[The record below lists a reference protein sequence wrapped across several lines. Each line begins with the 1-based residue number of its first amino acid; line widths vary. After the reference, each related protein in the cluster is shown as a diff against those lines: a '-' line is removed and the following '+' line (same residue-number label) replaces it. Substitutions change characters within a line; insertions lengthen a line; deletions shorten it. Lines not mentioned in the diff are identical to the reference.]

1 MHNRSPSDRLSVST
15 CLWSLRV
22 KSSESRVFY
31 LWLIILPRD
40 CTSSQLPEAPA
51 RNSRNITRLSI
62 HRNPRNGWSRDPEG
76 ARRKRSCDVNG
87 FVFSPCI
94 SPNMHS
100 GSQTERISI
109 LRLALQEKGVVD
121 SGHYGPDALSSV
133 NTVQTLD
140 LPETASQDTRPA
152 VDYEGEGIHL

>member
-1 MHNRSPSDRLSVST
+1 
-15 CLWSLRV
+15 
-22 KSSESRVFY
+22 
-31 LWLIILPRD
+31 
-40 CTSSQLPEAPA
+40 
-51 RNSRNITRLSI
+51 
-62 HRNPRNGWSRDPEG
+62 
-76 ARRKRSCDVNG
+76 
-87 FVFSPCI
+87 
-94 SPNMHS
+94 MHS

-140 LPETASQDTRPA
+140 LPETPRATASQDTRPA